1 MTNTTSIWGHLLY
14 GCGQIHALIFQPQLQ
29 QRHNMQLEKTI
40 VIKEKVNLYFN
51 LLNTRTFNY
60 RGDIIHEL
68 TDVFEFNND
77 SVLELY

>member
-1 MTNTTSIWGHLLY
+1 
-14 GCGQIHALIFQPQLQ
+14 
-29 QRHNMQLEKTI
+29 MQLEKTI